1 MAFMT
6 MSDDVG
12 VNNKKFI
19 YIPIC
24 NNHKNRRL
32 IVNDF
37 KFFFVFLCTV
47 FNVTSSCGH

>member
-12 VNNKKFI
+12 VNNKNFI
-19 YIPIC
+19 LYIPIC

-37 KFFFVFLCTV
+37 NFFFLYFYIYD
-47 FNVTSSCGH
+47 F